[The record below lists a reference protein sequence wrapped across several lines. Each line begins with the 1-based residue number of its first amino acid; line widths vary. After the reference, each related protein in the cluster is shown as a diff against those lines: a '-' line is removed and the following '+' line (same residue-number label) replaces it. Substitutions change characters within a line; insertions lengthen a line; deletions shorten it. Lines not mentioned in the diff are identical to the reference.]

1 MKANKFNF
9 GKVEKQVRT
18 SLERSLVLM
27 GKTAKTFFVDNFRKQ
42 GFDDKSVKRWER
54 RKGEV
59 GGFGVSKKSAGSRAV
74 LVKSGDL
81 KKSIRVESIN
91 KFNLSVKIGTDLP
104 YAKIHN
110 DGGVVYRRA
119 HKRTATIKS
128 FTRGSGSFVNGVW
141 KKGKKQKIE
150 LQGARHNVAAS
161 SFKMPKREYIGD
173 SYNLN
178 EKVKKVI
185 ITDLNKVFKR

>member
-42 GFDDKSVKRWER
+42 GFDDKNVQKWKP
-54 RKGEV
+54 RKD
-59 GGFGVSKKSAGSRAV
+59 KSGKSIGRAI

-81 KKSIRVESIN
+81 RRSIRVETISTR
-91 KFNLSVKIGTDLP
+91 NLYVKIASDLP
-104 YAKIHN
+104 YSKIHN
-110 DGGVVYRRA
+110 DGG
-119 HKRTATIKS
+119 
-128 FTRGSGSFVNGVW
+128 NGLAY
-141 KKGKKQKIE
+141 GKTP
-150 LQGARHNVAAS
+150 
-161 SFKMPKREYIGD
+161 FKMPKREFIGN